1 MNVGQF
7 INSLKGLG
15 VTDQVGINANS
26 KLNETF
32 LDFLYNELYKFKDD
46 QYCRPILKSGTPKDK
61 KNEYDNGSAIFV
73 AFPPTQ
79 IVGDTKFSTTMCYT
93 KLYKNVESSKS
104 QYPNGGYVAH
114 DNSVLVYVTP
124 DVKNT
129 TPDKNQQQKTPT
141 QINWAQFPCVT
152 GATGIV
158 EGKENNQVVYSGS
171 GYVWYGNGSRKEIKT
186 NKISFYEC
194 SSDGKIL
201 AKSTPPKL
209 NNPLNVPK
217 PETNIEGLNFLDSTI
232 GELTKGLDANKI
244 TQDFISSV
252 GGVQKENIKNKKLV
266 EQLNRIKQLLK

>member
-1 MNVGQF
+1 MKVGQF
-7 INSLKGLG
+7 INSLSGLD
-15 VTDQVGINANS
+15 VTNNSGINANS
-26 KLNETF
+26 PLNETF
-32 LDFLYNELYKFKDD
+32 LDFLYTLLSYYTKD
-46 QYCRPILKSGTPKDK
+46 QNCKPILDK
-61 KNEYDNGSAIFV
+61 GNTNRSEYVGGSAIFIS
-73 AFPPTQ
+73 FQGENTN
-79 IVGDTKFSTTMCYT
+79 DCYT
-93 KLYKNVESSKS
+93 KLYSYVNELKKTYKNV
-104 QYPNGGYVAH
+104 GYENS
-114 DNSVLVYVTP
+114 DNSVLIYLTP

-129 TPDKNQQQKTPT
+129 TTDKNQQQKTPT

-194 SSDGKIL
+194 SSDGKIQ

-209 NNPLNVPK
+209 NIPSNVPK
-217 PETNIEGLNFLDSTI
+217 TETDIEGLNFLDSTI

-244 TQDFISSV
+244 TQDFISSI

>member
-1 MNVGQF
+1 MKVAQF

-15 VTDQVGINANS
+15 VTDNTGINANS
-26 KLNETF
+26 NLNETF
-32 LDFLYNELYKFKDD
+32 LDFLYTLLSYYTKDES
-46 QYCRPILKSGTPKDK
+46 CKPILNKGNTNKS
-61 KNEYDNGSAIFV
+61 EYINGSAIFIS
-73 AFPPTQ
+73 FQDKNTSP
-79 IVGDTKFSTTMCYT
+79 CYT
-93 KLYKNVESSKS
+93 KLYEYVDELKKNYKNV
-104 QYPNGGYVAH
+104 GYENNQ
-114 DNSVLVYVTP
+114 NSVLVYLTP
-124 DVKNT
+124 DVTNT
-129 TPDKNQQQKTPT
+129 TPDKNKQQKTPT

-209 NNPLNVPK
+209 ETQTNIPQ
-217 PETNIEGLNFLDSTI
+217 PETDTEGLNFLDSAI

-244 TQDFISSV
+244 TQDFISSI